1 MYESGFHDFL
11 SGHEAP
17 LWQAVV
23 LTFVMEVHIQKK
35 KCAWLGGGGGFG
47 QVKGV
52 VVQRRRARDFRV
64 HQDWGLKNLWAQ
76 PQRVDIYAKTVPNRA
91 NVHTLLVPGLVVVYG
106 SFGAEAFWSFSL
118 PFI

>member
-1 MYESGFHDFL
+1 MAGCGADVRDGSPHSE
-11 SGHEAP
+11 E
-17 LWQAVV
+17 
-23 LTFVMEVHIQKK
+23 EVR
-35 KCAWLGGGGGFG
+35 LVGGGFG

-106 SFGAEAFWSFSL
+106 SFGAEAFWSLSL
-118 PFI
+118 PLI